1 MQQTLNDTVGQLN
14 FRADLP
20 DKLLVVQQNFVAP
33 RVVDVAVAVR
43 ESLASSGLFVLV
55 KPGDTVAVGVGSR
68 GIANIAAI
76 ARATVDSL
84 KAHGASP
91 FIVAVMGSHGGA
103 TSAGQTELLETMGV
117 TEATMGCEL
126 RVTMEVQA
134 VGRHL
139 WRHRGCP

>member
-14 FRADLP
+14 FKADLP

-33 RVVDVAVAVR
+33 RVADVALAVR
-43 ESLASSGLFVLV
+43 EALASSGLFILV

-76 ARATVDSL
+76 ARATVDNL

-103 TSAGQTELLETMGV
+103 TSAGPPPALPSLP
-117 TEATMGCEL
+117 AT
-126 RVTMEVQA
+126 RT
-134 VGRHL
+134 
-139 WRHRGCP
+139 P

>member
-1 MQQTLNDTVGQLN
+1 MQQKLNDTVGQLN

-76 ARATVDSL
+76 ARATVDRALAAPPTSPPKPAGDFRGLSRARPLL
-84 KAHGASP
+84 KY
-91 FIVAVMGSHGGA
+91 
-103 TSAGQTELLETMGV
+103 
-117 TEATMGCEL
+117 
-126 RVTMEVQA
+126 R
-134 VGRHL
+134 
-139 WRHRGCP
+139 WR